1 MARILTGR
9 TDEILARIAAFEGDE
24 LAARELDI
32 PVADKDGKR
41 WFVAVGETGETLGFC
56 SAIDEGHRV
65 GFWTF
70 YVPPASRGTGVGRE
84 LWLARLDAYA
94 RRELYAYCSRDSWPF
109 YERSGFE
116 VVKADYEKRDEGR
129 RLVWW
134 AEVRR
139 PA

>member
-1 MARILTGR
+1 MTRILTGR

-32 PVADKDGKR
+32 PVADKPEKN
-41 WFVAVGETGETLGFC
+41 WFVAVSESGETLGFC
-56 SAIDEGHRV
+56 SAIDDGNRV

-70 YVPPASRGTGVGRE
+70 YVPPASRGTGVGRG
-84 LWLARLDAYA
+84 LWLARMGAYA
-94 RRELYAYCSRDSWPF
+94 GRELYAYCSKDSWPF
-109 YERSGFE
+109 YERSGFA
-116 VVKADYEKRDEGR
+116 VVTADYEKRDGGK

>member
-1 MARILTGR
+1 MAKVLTGR

-32 PVADKDGKR
+32 PVADKPGKT
-41 WFVAVGETGETLGFC
+41 WFVAVAETGETLGFC
-56 SAIDEGHRV
+56 SAIDDDERV

-70 YVPPASRGTGVGRE
+70 YVPPASRGTGVGRV
-84 LWLARLDAYA
+84 LWQARMDAYA
-94 RRELYAYCSRDSWPF
+94 GRELYAYCSQDSWPF
-109 YERSGFE
+109 YEQSGFE
-116 VVKADYEKRDEGR
+116 VVIADYEKRDEGR

>member
-1 MARILTGR
+1 MTRILTGR
-9 TDEILARIAAFEGDE
+9 TDEILQRVAAFEGDE

-32 PVADKDGKR
+32 PVADKAGKH
-41 WFVAVGETGETLGFC
+41 WFVAVGESGETLGFC
-56 SAIDEGHRV
+56 SAVDEGERV

-70 YVPPASRGTGVGRE
+70 YVPPSSRGTGVGRE

-94 RRELYAYCSRDSWPF
+94 GRELYAYCSRDSWPF

-116 VVKADYEKRDEGR
+116 VVVEDYETRDHGK
-129 RLVWW
+129 VWW